1 MKVWTITKLGVPAI
15 ISIGMFYLQEVINIY
30 FVSHLDDKSFVSAVG
45 LGNII
50 MNSMVVAVVSSL
62 NAVIETQVS

>member
-1 MKVWTITKLGVPAI
+1 MT
-15 ISIGMFYLQEVINIY
+15 NIY